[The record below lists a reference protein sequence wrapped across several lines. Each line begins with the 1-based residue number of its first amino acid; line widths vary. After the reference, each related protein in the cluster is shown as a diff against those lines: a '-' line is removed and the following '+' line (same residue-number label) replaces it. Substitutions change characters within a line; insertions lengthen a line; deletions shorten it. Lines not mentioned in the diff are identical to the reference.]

1 MRFFTVLSI
10 LSIGLVAATP
20 LAGPEAAAIAQPDS
34 AGQSCGSCCLGG
46 EAIKNCCTG
55 TGCNYCAGTGGEIC

>member
-20 LAGPEAAAIAQPDS
+20 LAGPEAAAVAQS
-34 AGQSCGSCCLGG
+34 GQSCGSCCIQGQTL
-46 EAIKNCCTG
+46 KKCCAG
-55 TGCNYCAGTGGEIC
+55 AGCNYCAGTGGEIC